1 MNPISYLDSGV
12 ISSGL
17 FGVNAIDLRAD
28 NLSSERIAS
37 EAAVDRY
44 AFFKSAYF
52 QQREYLIHD
61 GNVPEEEGMDL
72 FENEEDI
79 NKENLAPVKPY

>member
-1 MNPISYLDSGV
+1 M
-12 ISSGL
+12 
-17 FGVNAIDLRAD
+17 NAIDLRAD
-28 NLSSERIAS
+28 NLANEKIAT

-61 GNVPEEEGMDL
+61 GNMPEGSDL
-72 FENEEDI
+72 LEIDEDF
-79 NKENLAPVKPY
+79 NKDNLAPVKPY